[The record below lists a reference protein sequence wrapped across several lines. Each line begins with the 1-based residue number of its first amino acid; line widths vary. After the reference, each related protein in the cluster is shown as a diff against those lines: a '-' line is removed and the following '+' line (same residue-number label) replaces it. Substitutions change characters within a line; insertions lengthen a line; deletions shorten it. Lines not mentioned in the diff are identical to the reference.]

1 MRMNE
6 FGIGFILIGL
16 MGFFWLIKRLT
27 KTQLL
32 QTIYGPQLRQ
42 INRKEYWFQLLGI
55 WSGLLFL
62 SSLFKLNFILSVA
75 LITIVSFSIPIIFY
89 FQSQALAHAAFFS
102 QITTFLQH
110 FLAHYKLHR
119 QSYHALIDV
128 KHIMGQEYINHID
141 EAIAKLDVDAS
152 YHPLSFVYNV
162 CPHFIVLNIM
172 SWIQHVEEHGM
183 DQSHEILDML
193 ENDIDDWIEDSTLYI
208 KKIHETKNKI
218 LILVGL
224 ALIIAL
230 FNQHML
236 SSFMDLSNNE
246 VYQVTIFGFLC
257 ILLVT
262 VIKAFQTLNTSW
274 VLKGEYLCQD

>member
-1 MRMNE
+1 MRISAI
-6 FGIGFILIGL
+6 GIVISILGVF
-16 MGFFWLIKRLT
+16 GFFWLIKRFT
-27 KTQLL
+27 KTQLI
-32 QTIYGPQLRQ
+32 QTIYGPQLSQ
-42 INRKEYWFQLLGI
+42 INRKEVWFQLMAI
-55 WSGLLFL
+55 WCGVLFL
-62 SSLFKLNFILSVA
+62 TNLFKLNTLLSITFIA
-75 LITIVSFSIPIIFY
+75 LVSLTIPIIFY
-89 FQSQALAHAAFFS
+89 FQSQALSHASFFS

-128 KHIMGQEYINHID
+128 KHIMDKEYQANID
-141 EAIAKLDVDAS
+141 LAIAKLDVDSS
-152 YHPLSFVYNV
+152 YHPLTFVYNI

-193 ENDIDDWIEDSTLYI
+193 ENDIDDWIEDSTLYM

-236 SSFMDLSNNE
+236 SSFMDVSNNE
-246 VYQVTIFGFLC
+246 VYQITIFAFLC
-257 ILLVT
+257 VLLIT

-274 VLKGEYLCQD
+274 VLRSEYLCQD